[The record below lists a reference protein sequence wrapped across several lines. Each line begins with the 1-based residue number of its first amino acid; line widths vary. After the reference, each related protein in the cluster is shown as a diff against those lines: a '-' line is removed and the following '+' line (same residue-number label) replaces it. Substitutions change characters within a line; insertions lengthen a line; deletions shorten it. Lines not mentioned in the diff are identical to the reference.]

1 MENKQIKFSSS
12 AREALKA
19 GLDTLADAV
28 KVTLG
33 PAGRNVL
40 LQKGNGAHITKD
52 GVSVAKE
59 VQLENPFMNMGV
71 QLVKEV
77 SQKTADEAG
86 DGTTTATV
94 LAQSIAESGFLL
106 VEDGTNP
113 IYLKRGMDKAVEV
126 VVSELDKQSI
136 KVGDKVEQ
144 IATISA
150 NGDENIGKLISD
162 AFDKVGKD
170 GVITVEE
177 SKGIETSMEIV
188 DGMQFD
194 KGFLSTHFATN
205 TEKIIAELENPYI
218 LLYDGRINNMND
230 ILKLLEGV
238 AQASKPLV
246 IIADDVEGEVLGTL
260 VVNKLRGALNV
271 CAVKSPEFGD
281 RRKLILDDIATL
293 TGGEVFSK
301 DKGMKLDKFSWDWFG
316 EARTVTVT
324 KDQTTIVDGKGGTE
338 RIEARIE
345 ELQQQIE
352 QAGSPFETEKLQER
366 LAKFVGGVGIIH
378 VGGNTETEMKEKKD
392 RVDDALNATKA
403 AVEEGIV
410 PGGGSALLY
419 AREAITTTEGESGIG
434 SRIVYQACGKPFSQ
448 ILTNA
453 GYAEV
458 QSMILANTLT
468 NSEDGD
474 VWTGYNLKTE
484 SMVNMKEAGI
494 IDPAK
499 VTRTALE
506 DAASVAGTILLTECV
521 IVEDPDNKDEVDP
534 MAGIMAKEAE
544 IKVEEIKTKVAKRV
558 PPGDR
563 WAPLS
568 NTTVKLDSLT
578 DVLEFIYQD
587 TGKTQFYMD
596 AKEGFVYVV
605 DTEEVVIEPEPE
617 KKYNLYGD
625 RD

>member
-59 VQLENPFMNMGV
+59 VQLENPYMNMGV

-94 LAQSIAESGFLL
+94 LAQAIASEGFKL
-106 VEDGTNP
+106 VEAGTNP
-113 IYLKRGMDKAVEV
+113 VYLKRGMDKAVEV

-271 CAVKSPEFGD
+271 CAIKAPSFGD
-281 RRKLILDDIATL
+281 RKKEMMKDIATV
-293 TGGEVFSK
+293 TGGTFIQPEIGQKLEDVTLDMLGIAEKVVVSK
-301 DKGMKLDKFSWDWFG
+301 D
-316 EARTVTVT
+316 T
-324 KDQTTIVDGKGGTE
+324 TTIVNG
-338 RIEARIE
+338 
-345 ELQQQIE
+345 
-352 QAGSPFETEKLQER
+352 AGSTEEISERVQSIKTQIDESQSDYEKEKMQER
-366 LAKFVGGVGIIH
+366 LAKLAGGVAVLYIGAGSE
-378 VGGNTETEMKEKKD
+378 VELKEKKD
-392 RVDDALNATKA
+392 RVDDALQATKA
-403 AVEEGIV
+403 AMEEGV
-410 PGGGSALLY
+410 VEGGGIALLRTIKEVAKLDLGNEAEQNGVNVILSAL
-419 AREAITTTEGESGIG
+419 ES
-434 SRIVYQACGKPFSQ
+434 PFRQ
-448 ILTNA
+448 ILIN
-453 GYAEV
+453 GGWDV
-458 QSMILANTLT
+458 
-468 NSEDGD
+468 EDGLGHLD
-474 VWTGYNLKTE
+474 GKGFNAKDGTYVDMY
-484 SMVNMKEAGI
+484 EAGI
-494 IDPAK
+494 IDPKK
-499 VTRTALE
+499 VTRTAIQN
-506 DAASVAGTILLTECV
+506 ASSVVGMILTTECM
-521 IVEDPDNKDEVDP
+521 IVDKVDKD
-534 MAGIMAKEAE
+534 
-544 IKVEEIKTKVAKRV
+544 
-558 PPGDR
+558 
-563 WAPLS
+563 
-568 NTTVKLDSLT
+568 VKP
-578 DVLEFIYQD
+578 
-587 TGKTQFYMD
+587 
-596 AKEGFVYVV
+596 A
-605 DTEEVVIEPEPE
+605 E
-617 KKYNLYGD
+617 KKLMMG
-625 RD
+625 